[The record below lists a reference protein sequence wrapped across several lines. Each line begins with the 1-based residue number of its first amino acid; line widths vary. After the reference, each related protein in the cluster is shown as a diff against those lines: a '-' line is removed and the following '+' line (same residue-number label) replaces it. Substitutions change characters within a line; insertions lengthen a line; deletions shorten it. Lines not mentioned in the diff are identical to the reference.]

1 MTPVETSPHSETRQP
16 RMRGLIARASGIEK
30 VIYASIGRVIAR
42 KPAVPAEAKGF
53 GYHSSSK
60 AILVVFIVLSA
71 IEIVVIDL
79 IVHRWLWLRIPLLVI
94 GIWGLIWMIGLLCAH
109 LVRPHTVGPDG
120 IHVRDGL
127 DLDAHVRWDD
137 VHSVTIKKRGYD
149 PRTPRVIADGD
160 SRTLAVDIT
169 GQTNIEIVL
178 ERPTVISLP
187 GVPPKGGEQ
196 AVTSI
201 CLWADDPKAFLAEV
215 GNHI

>member
-1 MTPVETSPHSETRQP
+1 MTSVETSTHNETRRT
-16 RMRGLIARASGIEK
+16 RMRGLIARASSMEK
-30 VIYASIGRVIAR
+30 VIYASIARAIAR
-42 KPAVPAEAKGF
+42 KPAVPAGAKGF
-53 GYHSSSK
+53 GYHSSSL

-71 IEIVVIDL
+71 VELAAVDL
-79 IVHRWLWLRIPLLVI
+79 LVRRWLWLRIPLLVV
-94 GIWGLIWMIGLLCAH
+94 GVWGLIWMIGLLCAH

-137 VHSVTIKKRGYD
+137 VYSVVIKRRSYEPK
-149 PRTPRVIADGD
+149 TPRVIVDGD

-187 GVPPKGGEQ
+187 GVPAKGGEQ
-196 AVTSI
+196 AATTI